1 MSIGAPAADR
11 GVIWHD
17 VECGAYDC
25 DLALWA
31 ELTRNA
37 VGPVLELGCGTGRVA
52 LHLARQGVEVVAL
65 DSAPDLLA
73 ELRRRATRAGVALE
87 TVKADARGFA
97 LERPMAL
104 ILAPMQ
110 LVQILGGPSGRSRML
125 AAASASLPRGGQ
137 LAVTIAEPE
146 TEGASPPPSPDVREL
161 DGWVY
166 SSLPVEIRDVPGG
179 FEVHRLRQVVSP
191 SGDLTEEIDVIP
203 FDRISPKALAA
214 EGQAVRLR
222 LTERREILPTDR
234 YVGST
239 MLLFERT

>member
-11 GVIWHD
+11 DVIWHD
-17 VECGAYDC
+17 VECGAYDG
-25 DLALWA
+25 DLPLWA
-31 ELTRNA
+31 RLTQDT

-52 LHLARQGVEVVAL
+52 LHLARQGIEVVAL
-65 DSAPDLLA
+65 DRVPELLT
-73 ELRRRATRAGVALE
+73 ELRRRAARSGVAIE
-87 TVKADARGFA
+87 TVAADARGFA

-110 LVQILGGPSGRSRML
+110 LVQILGGPSGRSGML
-125 AAASASLPRGGQ
+125 AAAAASLPRDGK
-137 LAVTIAEPE
+137 LTLTIAEPE
-146 TEGASPPPSPDVREL
+146 AEGASPPPSPDVREL

-179 FEVHRLRQVVSP
+179 FEVHRLRQIVSP
-191 SGDLTEEIDVIP
+191 SGDLTEEINVIS
-203 FDRISPKALAA
+203 FDRLSPQALDTEAR
-214 EGQAVRLR
+214 AVGLR
-222 LTERREILPTDR
+222 LAERREIPPDDR